1 MTAKGGIKMN
11 VLIVLCGLP
20 GSGKSTYAKYLTE
33 SGPFECVSTD
43 QIRKDLYGN
52 ESIQGNGEE
61 VFNTAFTFL
70 QGYGLANINCI
81 FDATNTTPRARKK
94 VVQKCRQYYDLI
106 ICKYMDTPLDVCL
119 HRNSQRERVVPKEVI
134 LRMANQFTM
143 PSREEGFDYVETIIS
158 NPL

>member
-1 MTAKGGIKMN
+1 MN

-33 SGPFECVSTD
+33 SGHFECVSTD
-43 QIRKDLYGN
+43 HIRKKLYGK
-52 ESIQGNGEE
+52 EHIQGNGKE
-61 VFNTAFTFL
+61 VFTTAFLLL
-70 QGYGLANINCI
+70 QAYGSTKKNCV
-81 FDATNTTPRARKK
+81 FDAINIAPHVRKRVIK
-94 VVQKCRQYYDLI
+94 ECRDYYDLI
-106 ICKYMDTPLDVCL
+106 VCKYIDTPLDVCL

-143 PSREEGFDYVETIIS
+143 PSREEGFDYVETVIS